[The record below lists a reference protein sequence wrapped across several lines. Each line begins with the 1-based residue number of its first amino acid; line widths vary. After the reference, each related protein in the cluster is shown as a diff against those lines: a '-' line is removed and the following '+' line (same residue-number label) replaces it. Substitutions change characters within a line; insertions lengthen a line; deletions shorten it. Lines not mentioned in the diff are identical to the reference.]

1 MSKRLARV
9 FHCPAEFT
17 LAVLER
23 KWKTAILCC
32 LVGGPRRYAE
42 LRKRLPGLSDKIL
55 SERLAELVAS
65 GLVVRGSGVAPRQAG
80 PGASR
85 VRVYSLS
92 ALGESLG
99 SLLQELSRWAIEH
112 ADALGARLEAPTL
125 PTGSRGPIESPAQRG
140 TRP

>member
-1 MSKRLARV
+1 MSKRLAKV

-32 LVGGPRRYAE
+32 LLGGPRRYAE

-65 GLVVRGSGVAPRQAG
+65 GLVVRGSDVTPRRAG
-80 PGASR
+80 GGTSR

-92 ALGESLG
+92 ALGESLS
-99 SLLQELSRWAIEH
+99 SLLPELTRWAIEH
-112 ADALGARLEAPTL
+112 ADAFGARLDAPAL
-125 PTGSRGPIESPAQRG
+125 PPGSRGP
-140 TRP
+140 

>member
-32 LVGGPRRYAE
+32 LSGGPRRYAA
-42 LRKRLPGLSDKIL
+42 LRKLLPGLSDKIL

-65 GLVVRGSGVAPRQAG
+65 GLVVRGSDVVLRRAG
-80 PGASR
+80 QGTS
-85 VRVYSLS
+85 VVHVYSLS
-92 ALGESLG
+92 TLGESLS
-99 SLLQELSRWAIEH
+99 SLLQDLSRWALEH
-112 ADALGARLEAPTL
+112 AEAFGTRLDARTPPTGARR
-125 PTGSRGPIESPAQRG
+125 S
-140 TRP
+140 